1 LIKSLQKLVQLYLLL
16 QQQLR
21 TFSLKMQ
28 KLSPIEVNEIC
39 DELGENYPKSIEQV
53 HGGDIH
59 NAWRIEFSNKK
70 LFLKRNIR
78 NKKFLEF
85 EKYCLQNLRKYINQ
99 ENLVIPEVIAYKN
112 IKNIEILLIEWIDMH
127 NFDQKKLGKGLG
139 ELHLKS
145 AESNPKMFGFPV
157 EGFIG
162 TTDQKKGLEDNWID
176 CFLNLRIIPQ
186 LLSLKSRIL
195 DKEII
200 NKVKEKIKSEL
211 LNHKPINSLVH
222 GDLWSG
228 NAGIDK
234 SGKGVIFDPASWW
247 ADNEVDIAMTKLFG
261 GFRKEFYEE
270 YYRIFPIK
278 EGFEKRIIIYNF
290 YHILNHAN
298 MFGGGYLKQVKDYVK
313 AILNM

>member
-1 LIKSLQKLVQLYLLL
+1 
-16 QQQLR
+16 
-21 TFSLKMQ
+21 MQ
-28 KLSPIEVNEIC
+28 KLSPIEINEIC
-39 DELGENYPKSIEQV
+39 EELGETYPKSIEQV

-78 NKKFLEF
+78 NEKFLEF
-85 EKYCLQNLRKYINQ
+85 EKYCLQHLRKYINQ

-195 DKEII
+195 DEEII
-200 NKVKEKIKSEL
+200 NKVKEKIQSEL
-211 LNHKPINSLVH
+211 LNHKPINALVH

-234 SGKGVIFDPASWW
+234 NGKGVIFDPASWW

-270 YYRIFPIK
+270 YHRIFPIK
-278 EGFEKRIIIYNF
+278 NGFEKRIIIYNF

-298 MFGGGYLKQVKDYVK
+298 MFGGGYLNQVEDYVK
-313 AILNM
+313 AILKM

>member
-1 LIKSLQKLVQLYLLL
+1 
-16 QQQLR
+16 
-21 TFSLKMQ
+21 MQ
-28 KLSPIEVNEIC
+28 KLSPIEINEIC
-39 DELGENYPKSIEQV
+39 EELGETYPKSIEEV

-59 NAWRIEFSNKK
+59 SAWRIEFSNKK

-78 NKKFLEF
+78 NKNLLEF

-112 IKNIEILLIEWIDMH
+112 IKNIEILLIEWIDMN
-127 NFDQKKLGKGLG
+127 NFNQKKLGKGLG

-162 TTDQKKGLEDNWID
+162 TTNQKQGFEDNWID
-176 CFLNLRIIPQ
+176 CFLKLRIIPQ
-186 LLSLKSRIL
+186 LFILKSTTL

-211 LNHKPINSLVH
+211 LNHKPTNALVH

-228 NAGIDK
+228 NAGMNK
-234 SGKGVIFDPASWW
+234 NGKGVIFDPASWW
-247 ADNEVDIAMTKLFG
+247 ADNEVDIAMTRLFG

-270 YYRIFPIK
+270 YHKIFPIK
-278 EGFEKRIIIYNF
+278 KGFDKRIIIYNF

-298 MFGGGYLKQVKDYVK
+298 MFGGAYLKQVKDYVK

>member
-1 LIKSLQKLVQLYLLL
+1 
-16 QQQLR
+16 
-21 TFSLKMQ
+21 MQ
-28 KLSPIEVNEIC
+28 KLSPIEINEIC
-39 DELGENYPKSIEQV
+39 EELGETYPKSIEQV

-195 DKEII
+195 DEEII
-200 NKVKEKIKSEL
+200 NKVKEKIQSEL
-211 LNHKPINSLVH
+211 LNHKPINALVH

-228 NAGIDK
+228 NAGMDK
-234 SGKGVIFDPASWW
+234 NGKGVIFDPASWW

-270 YYRIFPIK
+270 YHRIFPIK
-278 EGFEKRIIIYNF
+278 NGFEKRIIIYNF

-298 MFGGGYLKQVKDYVK
+298 MFGGGYLNQVEDYVK
-313 AILNM
+313 VILNM

>member
-1 LIKSLQKLVQLYLLL
+1 
-16 QQQLR
+16 
-21 TFSLKMQ
+21 MQ
-28 KLSPIEVNEIC
+28 KLSPIEINEIC
-39 DELGENYPKSIEQV
+39 EELGETYPKSIEQV

-186 LLSLKSRIL
+186 LLSLKPKTL

-211 LNHKPINSLVH
+211 LNHEPINVLVH

-228 NAGIDK
+228 NAGMDK

-270 YYRIFPIK
+270 YHRIFPIK
-278 EGFEKRIIIYNF
+278 NGFEKRIIIYNF

-298 MFGGGYLKQVKDYVK
+298 MFGGGYLNQVEDYVK

>member
-1 LIKSLQKLVQLYLLL
+1 
-16 QQQLR
+16 
-21 TFSLKMQ
+21 MQ
-28 KLSPIEVNEIC
+28 KLSPIEINEIC
-39 DELGENYPKSIEQV
+39 EELGETYPKSIEQV

-59 NAWRIEFSNKK
+59 SAWRIEFSNKK

-186 LLSLKSRIL
+186 LLILKPTIL

-200 NKVKEKIKSEL
+200 NKVKEKIKTEL
-211 LNHKPINSLVH
+211 LNHKPINALVH

-228 NAGIDK
+228 NAGMDK

-270 YYRIFPIK
+270 YHRIFPIK
-278 EGFEKRIIIYNF
+278 NGFEKRIIIYNF

>member
-1 LIKSLQKLVQLYLLL
+1 
-16 QQQLR
+16 
-21 TFSLKMQ
+21 MQ
-28 KLSPIEVNEIC
+28 KLSPIEINEIC
-39 DELGENYPKSIEQV
+39 EELGETYPKSIEQV

-176 CFLNLRIIPQ
+176 CFLSLRIIPQ
-186 LLSLKSRIL
+186 LLSLKSKIL

-211 LNHKPINSLVH
+211 LNHKPINALVH

-228 NAGIDK
+228 NAGMDNN
-234 SGKGVIFDPASWW
+234 GKGVIFDPASWW

-270 YYRIFPIK
+270 YHRIFPIK
-278 EGFEKRIIIYNF
+278 NGFEKRIIIYNF

-298 MFGGGYLKQVKDYVK
+298 MFGGGYLNQVEDYIN

>member
-1 LIKSLQKLVQLYLLL
+1 
-16 QQQLR
+16 
-21 TFSLKMQ
+21 MQ
-28 KLSPIEVNEIC
+28 KLSPIEINEIC
-39 DELGENYPKSIEQV
+39 EELGETYPKSIEQV

-186 LLSLKSRIL
+186 LLILKSKIL

-200 NKVKEKIKSEL
+200 DKVKEKIKSEL
-211 LNHKPINSLVH
+211 LNHKPINALVH

-228 NAGIDK
+228 NAGMDK
-234 SGKGVIFDPASWW
+234 NGKGVIFDPASWW

-270 YYRIFPIK
+270 YHRIFPIK
-278 EGFEKRIIIYNF
+278 NGFEKRIIIYNF

-298 MFGGGYLKQVKDYVK
+298 MFGGGYLNQVEDYVK

>member
-1 LIKSLQKLVQLYLLL
+1 
-16 QQQLR
+16 
-21 TFSLKMQ
+21 MQ
-28 KLSPIEVNEIC
+28 KLSPIEINEIC
-39 DELGENYPKSIEQV
+39 EELGETYPKSIEQV

-70 LFLKRNIR
+70 LFLKKNIR

-211 LNHKPINSLVH
+211 LNHKPINALVH

-228 NAGIDK
+228 NAGMDK
-234 SGKGVIFDPASWW
+234 NGKGVIFDPASWW

-270 YYRIFPIK
+270 YHRIFPIK
-278 EGFEKRIIIYNF
+278 NGFEKRIIIYNF

-298 MFGGGYLKQVKDYVK
+298 MFGGGYLNQVEDYVK

>member
-1 LIKSLQKLVQLYLLL
+1 
-16 QQQLR
+16 
-21 TFSLKMQ
+21 MQ
-28 KLSPIEVNEIC
+28 KLSPIEINEIC
-39 DELGENYPKSIEQV
+39 EELGETYPKSIEEV

-59 NAWRIEFSNKK
+59 SAWQIEFSNRK
-70 LFLKRNIR
+70 LFLKKNIR

-211 LNHKPINSLVH
+211 LNHKPINALVH

-228 NAGIDK
+228 NAGMDK
-234 SGKGVIFDPASWW
+234 NGKGVIFDPASWW

-270 YYRIFPIK
+270 YHRIFPIK
-278 EGFEKRIIIYNF
+278 NGFEKRIIIYNF

-298 MFGGGYLKQVKDYVK
+298 MFGGGYLNQVEDYVK

>member
-1 LIKSLQKLVQLYLLL
+1 
-16 QQQLR
+16 
-21 TFSLKMQ
+21 MQ

-39 DELGENYPKSIEQV
+39 DELGETYPKSIEQV

-59 NAWRIEFSNKK
+59 SAWRIEFSTKT

-85 EKYCLQNLRKYINQ
+85 EKYCLQSLRKHNNK

-162 TTDQKKGLEDNWID
+162 TTDQKKGFEDNWID
-176 CFLNLRIIPQ
+176 CFLKLRIIPQ
-186 LLSLKSRIL
+186 LLILKSTL

-211 LNHKPINSLVH
+211 LNHKPINVLVH

-228 NAGIDK
+228 NAGMDK

-261 GFRKEFYEE
+261 GFGKEFYEE
-270 YYRIFPIK
+270 YHRVFPVK
-278 EGFEKRIIIYNF
+278 NGFEKRIIIYNF

-298 MFGGGYLKQVKDYVK
+298 MFGGGYLKQVNDYVK
-313 AILNM
+313 AIINM

>member
-1 LIKSLQKLVQLYLLL
+1 
-16 QQQLR
+16 
-21 TFSLKMQ
+21 MQ
-28 KLSPIEVNEIC
+28 KLSPIEINEIC
-39 DELGENYPKSIEQV
+39 EELGETYPKSIEQV

-112 IKNIEILLIEWIDMH
+112 IKNIEILLIKWIDMH

-162 TTDQKKGLEDNWID
+162 TSDQKKGLEDNWID

-186 LLSLKSRIL
+186 LLSLESRIL

-200 NKVKEKIKSEL
+200 NKVKEKIKLEL
-211 LNHKPINSLVH
+211 LHHKPINALVH

-228 NAGIDK
+228 NTGMDK
-234 SGKGVIFDPASWW
+234 NGKGVIFDPASWW

-270 YYRIFPIK
+270 YHRIFPLK
-278 EGFEKRIIIYNF
+278 NGFEKRIIIYNF

-298 MFGGGYLKQVKDYVK
+298 MFRGGYLNQVEDYLK
-313 AILNM
+313 AILKM

>member
-1 LIKSLQKLVQLYLLL
+1 
-16 QQQLR
+16 
-21 TFSLKMQ
+21 MQ
-28 KLSPIEVNEIC
+28 KLSPIEINEIC
-39 DELGENYPKSIEQV
+39 EELGETYPKSIEQV

-211 LNHKPINSLVH
+211 LNHKPINALVH

-228 NAGIDK
+228 NAGMEK
-234 SGKGVIFDPASWW
+234 NGKGVIFDPASWW

-270 YYRIFPIK
+270 YHRIFPIK
-278 EGFEKRIIIYNF
+278 NGFEKRIIIYNF

-298 MFGGGYLKQVKDYVK
+298 MFGGGYLNQVEDYVK

>member
-1 LIKSLQKLVQLYLLL
+1 
-16 QQQLR
+16 
-21 TFSLKMQ
+21 MQ
-28 KLSPIEVNEIC
+28 KLSPIEINEIC
-39 DELGENYPKSIEQV
+39 EELGETYPKSIEQV

-85 EKYCLQNLRKYINQ
+85 EKYCLQNLRKFINQ

-211 LNHKPINSLVH
+211 LNHKPINALVH

-228 NAGIDK
+228 NAGMDK
-234 SGKGVIFDPASWW
+234 NGKGVIFDPASWW

-270 YYRIFPIK
+270 YHRIFPIK
-278 EGFEKRIIIYNF
+278 NGFEKRIIIYNF

-298 MFGGGYLKQVKDYVK
+298 MFGGGYLNQVEDYVK

>member
-1 LIKSLQKLVQLYLLL
+1 
-16 QQQLR
+16 
-21 TFSLKMQ
+21 MQ
-28 KLSPIEVNEIC
+28 KLSPIEINEIC
-39 DELGENYPKSIEQV
+39 EELGETYPKSIEQV

-78 NKKFLEF
+78 NKKFLKF

-200 NKVKEKIKSEL
+200 NKVQDKIKSEL
-211 LNHKPINSLVH
+211 LNHKPINVLVH

-228 NAGIDK
+228 NAGMDQ

-270 YYRIFPIK
+270 YHRIFPIK
-278 EGFEKRIIIYNF
+278 NGFEKRIIIYNF

-298 MFGGGYLKQVKDYVK
+298 MFGGGYLNQVEDYVK

>member
-1 LIKSLQKLVQLYLLL
+1 
-16 QQQLR
+16 
-21 TFSLKMQ
+21 MQ
-28 KLSPIEVNEIC
+28 KLSPIEINEIC
-39 DELGENYPKSIEQV
+39 EELGETYPKSIEQV
-53 HGGDIH
+53 HGGNIH
-59 NAWRIEFSNKK
+59 NAWQIEFSNKK

-200 NKVKEKIKSEL
+200 NKVKEKIQSEL
-211 LNHKPINSLVH
+211 LNHKPINALVH

-228 NAGIDK
+228 NAGMDK
-234 SGKGVIFDPASWW
+234 NGKGVIFDPASWW

-270 YYRIFPIK
+270 YHRIFPIK
-278 EGFEKRIIIYNF
+278 NGFEKRIIIYNF

-298 MFGGGYLKQVKDYVK
+298 MFGGGYLNQVEDYVK

>member
-1 LIKSLQKLVQLYLLL
+1 MQRLSL
-16 QQQLR
+16 
-21 TFSLKMQ
+21 T
-28 KLSPIEVNEIC
+28 EVNEIC
-39 DELGENYPKSIEQV
+39 HELGEPYPKSIKEV

-59 NAWRIEFSNKK
+59 SAWQIEFSNKK

-85 EKYCLQNLRKYINQ
+85 EKYCLQNLRKYINH

-112 IKNIEILLIEWIDMH
+112 NKNTEILLIEWIDMQ
-127 NFDQKKLGKGLG
+127 NFNQKKLGRGLG
-139 ELHLKS
+139 EMHLKS
-145 AESNPKMFGFPV
+145 AASNPKMFGFPI

-162 TTDQKKGLEDNWID
+162 TTNQKKGWEDNWID

-186 LLSLKSRIL
+186 LLIFESDFL
-195 DKEII
+195 DKETT

-211 LNHKPINSLVH
+211 LNHKPVNSLVH

-228 NAGIDK
+228 NAGVDK

-247 ADNEVDIAMTKLFG
+247 ADNEVDIAMAKLFG
-261 GFRKEFYEE
+261 GFRKEFYDE
-270 YYRIFPIK
+270 YHKIFPIK
-278 EGFEKRIIIYNF
+278 KGFEKRVIIYNF

-298 MFGGGYLKQVKDYVK
+298 MFRGGYLKQVQDYVK

>member
-1 LIKSLQKLVQLYLLL
+1 
-16 QQQLR
+16 
-21 TFSLKMQ
+21 MQ
-28 KLSPIEVNEIC
+28 KLSPIEINEIC
-39 DELGENYPKSIEQV
+39 EELGETYPKSIEQV

-59 NAWRIEFSNKK
+59 SAWRIEFSNKK

-85 EKYCLQNLRKYINQ
+85 EKYCLQNLRRYINQ

-211 LNHKPINSLVH
+211 LNHKPINALVH

-228 NAGIDK
+228 NAGMDK
-234 SGKGVIFDPASWW
+234 NGKGVIFDPASWW

-270 YYRIFPIK
+270 YHRIFPIK
-278 EGFEKRIIIYNF
+278 NGFEKRIIIYNF

-298 MFGGGYLKQVKDYVK
+298 MFGGGYLNQVEDYVK

>member
-1 LIKSLQKLVQLYLLL
+1 
-16 QQQLR
+16 
-21 TFSLKMQ
+21 MQ
-28 KLSPIEVNEIC
+28 KLSPIEINEIC
-39 DELGENYPKSIEQV
+39 EELGETYPKSIEQV

-85 EKYCLQNLRKYINQ
+85 EKYCLQNLRKYINK

-195 DKEII
+195 DKELI
-200 NKVKEKIKSEL
+200 NKVKEKIQSEL
-211 LNHKPINSLVH
+211 LNHKPINALVH

-228 NAGIDK
+228 NAGMDK
-234 SGKGVIFDPASWW
+234 NGKGVIFDPASWW

-270 YYRIFPIK
+270 YHRIFPIK
-278 EGFEKRIIIYNF
+278 NGFEKRIIIYNF

-298 MFGGGYLKQVKDYVK
+298 MFGGGYLNQVEDYLK
-313 AILNM
+313 AIINM

>member
-1 LIKSLQKLVQLYLLL
+1 
-16 QQQLR
+16 
-21 TFSLKMQ
+21 MQ
-28 KLSPIEVNEIC
+28 KLSPIEINEIC
-39 DELGENYPKSIEQV
+39 EELGETYPKSIEQV

-186 LLSLKSRIL
+186 LLILKSTTL

-200 NKVKEKIKSEL
+200 NKVKEKIKTVL
-211 LNHKPINSLVH
+211 LNHEPINALVH

-228 NAGIDK
+228 NAGMDK

-270 YYRIFPIK
+270 YHKIFPIK
-278 EGFEKRIIIYNF
+278 NGFEKRIIIYNF

-298 MFGGGYLKQVKDYVK
+298 MFGGGYLNQVEDYLK

>member
-1 LIKSLQKLVQLYLLL
+1 
-16 QQQLR
+16 
-21 TFSLKMQ
+21 MQ
-28 KLSPIEVNEIC
+28 KLSPIEINEIC
-39 DELGENYPKSIEQV
+39 EEIGETYPKSIEQV
-53 HGGDIH
+53 NGGDIH
-59 NAWRIEFSNKK
+59 SAWKVEFSDKK
-70 LFLKRNIR
+70 LFLKKNIR

-112 IKNIEILLIEWIDMH
+112 IKNVEILLIEWIDMQ

-139 ELHLKS
+139 EMHLKS
-145 AESNPKMFGFPV
+145 SESNPQMFGFPV

-162 TTDQKKGLEDNWID
+162 TTDQKKGWEDNWID

-211 LNHKPINSLVH
+211 LNHKPINALVH

-228 NAGIDK
+228 NAGMDK

-270 YYRIFPIK
+270 YYKIFPIK
-278 EGFEKRIIIYNF
+278 EGFDKRIIIYNL

-298 MFGGGYLKQVKDYVK
+298 MFGGSYLYKVKDYVTS
-313 AILNM
+313 ILNM

>member
-1 LIKSLQKLVQLYLLL
+1 
-16 QQQLR
+16 
-21 TFSLKMQ
+21 MQ
-28 KLSPIEVNEIC
+28 KLSPIEINEIC
-39 DELGENYPKSIEQV
+39 EELGETYPKSIEQV

-162 TTDQKKGLEDNWID
+162 TTDQKKGMEDNWID

-186 LLSLKSRIL
+186 LSIL
-195 DKEII
+195 ESTILNREII

-211 LNHKPINSLVH
+211 LNHKPINALVH

-228 NAGIDK
+228 NAGMDK
-234 SGKGVIFDPASWW
+234 NGKGVIFDPASWW

-270 YYRIFPIK
+270 YHRIFPIK
-278 EGFEKRIIIYNF
+278 NGFEKRIIIYNF

-298 MFGGGYLKQVKDYVK
+298 MFGGGYLNQVEDYVK

>member
-1 LIKSLQKLVQLYLLL
+1 
-16 QQQLR
+16 
-21 TFSLKMQ
+21 MQ
-28 KLSPIEVNEIC
+28 KLSPIEINEIC
-39 DELGENYPKSIEQV
+39 EELGETYPKSIEQV

-186 LLSLKSRIL
+186 LLSLKSGIL

-211 LNHKPINSLVH
+211 LNHKPINALVH

-228 NAGIDK
+228 NAGMDK

-270 YYRIFPIK
+270 YHRIFPIK
-278 EGFEKRIIIYNF
+278 NGFEKRIIIYNF

-298 MFGGGYLKQVKDYVK
+298 MFGGGYLNQVEDYVK

>member
-1 LIKSLQKLVQLYLLL
+1 
-16 QQQLR
+16 
-21 TFSLKMQ
+21 MQ
-28 KLSPIEVNEIC
+28 KLSPIEINEIC
-39 DELGENYPKSIEQV
+39 EELGETYPKSIEQV

-186 LLSLKSRIL
+186 LLILKSTTL

-211 LNHKPINSLVH
+211 LNHKPINALVH

-270 YYRIFPIK
+270 YHRIFPIK
-278 EGFEKRIIIYNF
+278 NGFEKRIIIYNF

>member
-1 LIKSLQKLVQLYLLL
+1 
-16 QQQLR
+16 
-21 TFSLKMQ
+21 MQ

-39 DELGENYPKSIEQV
+39 SELGETYPKSIEQV

-70 LFLKRNIR
+70 LFLKRNVR

-85 EKYCLQNLRKYINQ
+85 EKYCLQNLKKYINQ
-99 ENLVIPEVIAYKN
+99 ENLVIPEVFAYKN

-127 NFDQKKLGKGLG
+127 NFDQKKLGRGLG

-211 LNHKPINSLVH
+211 LNHKPINALVH

-228 NAGIDK
+228 NAGMDK
-234 SGKGVIFDPASWW
+234 NGRGVIFDPASWW

-270 YYRIFPIK
+270 YHRVFPIK
-278 EGFEKRIIIYNF
+278 NGFEKRIIIYNF

>member
-1 LIKSLQKLVQLYLLL
+1 
-16 QQQLR
+16 
-21 TFSLKMQ
+21 MQ
-28 KLSPIEVNEIC
+28 KLSPIEINEIC
-39 DELGENYPKSIEQV
+39 EELGETYPKSIEQV

-145 AESNPKMFGFPV
+145 AESNHKKFGFPV

-162 TTDQKKGLEDNWID
+162 TNDQKKGLEDNWID

-211 LNHKPINSLVH
+211 LNHKPINALVH

-228 NAGIDK
+228 NAGMDK

-270 YYRIFPIK
+270 YHRIFPIK
-278 EGFEKRIIIYNF
+278 NGFEKRIIIYNF

-298 MFGGGYLKQVKDYVK
+298 MFGGTYLMQVEDYVK

>member
-1 LIKSLQKLVQLYLLL
+1 
-16 QQQLR
+16 
-21 TFSLKMQ
+21 MQ
-28 KLSPIEVNEIC
+28 KLSPIEINEIC
-39 DELGENYPKSIEQV
+39 EELGETYPKSIEQV

-99 ENLVIPEVIAYKN
+99 ENLVIPEVITYKN

-176 CFLNLRIIPQ
+176 CYLNLRIIPQ

-200 NKVKEKIKSEL
+200 NKVKEKIQSEL
-211 LNHKPINSLVH
+211 LNHKPINALVH

-228 NAGIDK
+228 NAGMDK
-234 SGKGVIFDPASWW
+234 NGKGVIFDPASWW

-270 YYRIFPIK
+270 YHRIFPIK
-278 EGFEKRIIIYNF
+278 NGFEKRIIIYNF

-298 MFGGGYLKQVKDYVK
+298 MFGGGYLSQVEDYVK

>member
-1 LIKSLQKLVQLYLLL
+1 
-16 QQQLR
+16 
-21 TFSLKMQ
+21 MQ
-28 KLSPIEVNEIC
+28 KLSPIEINEIC
-39 DELGENYPKSIEQV
+39 EELGETYPKSIEQV

-85 EKYCLQNLRKYINQ
+85 EKYCLQNLRKFINQ

-145 AESNPKMFGFPV
+145 AESNPKMFGYPV

-162 TTDQKKGLEDNWID
+162 TTEQKKGLEDNWID

-195 DKEII
+195 DKEIT
-200 NKVKEKIKSEL
+200 KKLKEKIKSEL
-211 LNHKPINSLVH
+211 LNHNPINALVH

-228 NAGIDK
+228 NAGMDK

-270 YYRIFPIK
+270 YHKIFPIK
-278 EGFEKRIIIYNF
+278 NGFEKRIIIYNF

>member
-1 LIKSLQKLVQLYLLL
+1 
-16 QQQLR
+16 
-21 TFSLKMQ
+21 MQ
-28 KLSPIEVNEIC
+28 KLSPIEINEIC
-39 DELGENYPKSIEQV
+39 EELGETYPKSIEQV

-195 DKEII
+195 DKETI
-200 NKVKEKIKSEL
+200 NKVKEKIQSEL
-211 LNHKPINSLVH
+211 LNHKPINALVH
-222 GDLWSG
+222 GDLWAG
-228 NAGIDK
+228 NAGMDK
-234 SGKGVIFDPASWW
+234 NGKGVIFDPASWW

-270 YYRIFPIK
+270 YHRIFPIK
-278 EGFEKRIIIYNF
+278 NGFEKRIIIYNF

>member
-1 LIKSLQKLVQLYLLL
+1 
-16 QQQLR
+16 
-21 TFSLKMQ
+21 MQ
-28 KLSPIEVNEIC
+28 KLSPIEINEIC
-39 DELGENYPKSIEQV
+39 EELGETYPKSIEQV

-195 DKEII
+195 EKEII

-211 LNHKPINSLVH
+211 LNHKPINALVH

-228 NAGIDK
+228 NAGMDK
-234 SGKGVIFDPASWW
+234 NGKGVIFDPASWW

-270 YYRIFPIK
+270 YHRIFPIK
-278 EGFEKRIIIYNF
+278 NGFEKRIIIYNF

-298 MFGGGYLKQVKDYVK
+298 MFGGGYFNQVEDYVK